1 LQIDS
6 QWFDQHSQ
14 LGKMTDLTLHQ
25 GDNFNFVEASSVDFV
40 LTDPP
45 FNISKKTNFASYEK
59 NTIHSY
65 QFDSESGEDW
75 DSYSHEEFL
84 ERLDEWSKEWS
95 RVLRKGGSFAIFC
108 ADSYTSHLMEAL
120 KRNGLS
126 PRRLITWRKNNA
138 VPVNRQYMPMS
149 ANEYIVVGVKE
160 GKNVTFNADVPIV
173 EQSLDDKII
182 ESTIVA
188 DKVSTIV
195 YSKVKEAILNL
206 PGSDLFGTDHIE
218 LISQIVENT
227 LEASKKEAV
236 KKTQAIYKVNEDG
249 SKYLQA
255 CVPNY
260 IQNPLKVG
268 NRLHPTEKPVPLL
281 QFLVALYSKPGDTIL
296 DGFGGSGSSGE
307 AALSLGRNAVIVE
320 REANFFNK
328 LQARLAKQADKVL
341 TI

>member
-1 LQIDS
+1 
-6 QWFDQHSQ
+6 
-14 LGKMTDLTLHQ
+14 MTDLTLHQ
-25 GDNFNFVEASSVDFV
+25 GDNFKFVEGSSVDFV

-84 ERLDEWSKEWS
+84 EKLDEWSSEWS

-120 KRNGLS
+120 KKNGLS

-173 EQSLDDKII
+173 EQSLDHKII

-195 YSKVKEAILNL
+195 YTKVKEAVLNL
-206 PGSDLFGTDHIE
+206 PGTDLFGTDHIVM
-218 LISQIVENT
+218 ISQIVEST
-227 LEASKKEAV
+227 LDSSKKDAV
-236 KKTQAIYKVNEDG
+236 KKTQAIYKENSEG
-249 SKYLQA
+249 IKYLQA

-281 QFLVALYSKPGDTIL
+281 QFLVSLLADPFLHSEKL
-296 DGFGGSGSSGE
+296 DEIFHSSYH
-307 AALSLGRNAVIVE
+307 RP
-320 REANFFNK
+320 FH
-328 LQARLAKQADKVL
+328 Q
-341 TI
+341 